1 VKKIP
6 GANYIVNMKVMPIY
20 IHTFGIIG
28 CLILGGCG
36 STCAV
41 KNVSKFAGQ
50 ETIPSSQDS
59 IKGSN
64 MPHLSLTI
72 KLKQNRFVVAESL
85 PIDVI
90 LENYEASPVEVPD
103 PPGKR

>member
-1 VKKIP
+1 
-6 GANYIVNMKVMPIY
+6 
-20 IHTFGIIG
+20 
-28 CLILGGCG
+28 
-36 STCAV
+36 
-41 KNVSKFAGQ
+41 
-50 ETIPSSQDS
+50 
-59 IKGSN
+59 
-64 MPHLSLTI
+64 LTI